1 MKCYD
6 VKRLLSAY
14 YDGELASTGEDVD
27 RRAIEA
33 HLQGCEACSCDLQHF
48 ERLSFSAKQLPEAA
62 APQQWEG
69 IEQSLFSEPSP
80 VEKPAPHPAPPKRL
94 QSPLLYI
101 PLTLAAI
108 ALIVVA
114 GSFVLHLLTHDHG
127 DHLAINFN
135 SYLADFQERPKEA
148 QQILMSN
155 YQGQAVQ
162 MSEAARVLGYTPAA
176 SGPVAGYDVEAVYL
190 LEMPCCQCPQ
200 VVLKRKGSKDASG
213 QIAVFEHEKDQPV
226 WFGERPS
233 HNAVCAGKPTRIVQ
247 VENGKLAATWD
258 NEDRH
263 LTIIGARNEAEVATL
278 ITAFKPVRRS

>member
-1 MKCYD
+1 MKCHD

-14 YDGELASTGEDVD
+14 YDDELASTGEDVD
-27 RRAIEA
+27 RRDIEA
-33 HLQGCEACSCDLQHF
+33 HLNDCDACRRDLQQF
-48 ERLSFSAKQLPEAA
+48 KRLSLSAKLLPEVL
-62 APQQWEG
+62 APDQWEA
-69 IEQSLFSEPSP
+69 IEQALSGE
-80 VEKPAPHPAPPKRL
+80 
-94 QSPLLYI
+94 SPLVAKPPSQTASRRSRS
-101 PLTLAAI
+101 PLIHVPLALAAI
-108 ALIVVA
+108 ALIVLA

-135 SYLADFQERPKEA
+135 SYLVDFHERPEEA
-148 QQILMSN
+148 QQILMAN

-176 SGPVAGYDVEAVYL
+176 SGPVAGYNVEAVYL

-247 VENGKLAATWD
+247 VENGKLAATWE

-263 LTIIGARNEAEVATL
+263 VTIIGARNEAEVATL